1 MYSSRM
7 KRDVGLFVVL
17 FLAGVATANILFV
30 CLSIAL
36 LLYIALALL
45 WSRPADITVVF
56 DDLKRSAW
64 TGDLV
69 TFRREIRSAGGVGII
84 AIDDDLP
91 DHFRLENGND
101 FHVFA
106 KGTGPFH
113 ANVEYSVRCTKRG
126 VYRMEAGRVEAVQFS
141 GLEQTW
147 IGSSEKELEIVVR
160 PRPPGLRRLRDP
172 RVTSRIPMPLGALQP
187 IGVTTTDFRDIR
199 EYRDGDQFRHINWK
213 ATAKREGTL
222 NSIPLVN
229 DFEKEGRKTVWL
241 FLDAREWMRT
251 GSTLENAFEY
261 AIQAT
266 LGISQI
272 YLSRNC
278 SVGIS
283 FYNCR
288 DEILPD
294 SGRRQ
299 SFRIARQLITVETVA
314 ARCGIDREV
323 ALAEAVESIRGHLH
337 GISPFFIVVTM
348 IGKDNA
354 ADLVRGIHAM
364 WKYSPRGLRPQ
375 IMVLHVRG
383 YELAVAGEYEKPS
396 ATLVDLET
404 TPLVRVVRK
413 AGAFVIPWNPASQ
426 SLMRVMTVSMK
437 KRIRGR

>member
-1 MYSSRM
+1 MYSGRM
-7 KRDVGLFVVL
+7 KRDVGLFVIL
-17 FLAGVATANILFV
+17 FLAGVATANILFI
-30 CLSIAL
+30 CLSICVL
-36 LLYIALALL
+36 IFLAISLIPG
-45 WSRPADITVVF
+45 RPAGIVIVF

-64 TGDLV
+64 TGDLI
-69 TFRREIRSAGGVGII
+69 TFRREIRSAGGIGII
-84 AIDDDLP
+84 AFDDDLP
-91 DHFRLENGND
+91 DHFRLEGGND

-106 KGTGPFH
+106 KGSGPFQ

-126 VYRMEAGRVEAVQFS
+126 VYRMEAGRVEAMQFS

-147 IGSSEKELEIVVR
+147 VGSSEKELEIVVR
-160 PRPPGLRRLRDP
+160 PRPSSLRRLRDP
-172 RVTSRIPMPLGALQP
+172 RVTSRIPMPPGALQP
-187 IGVTTTDFRDIR
+187 IGVTTTDVKEIR
-199 EYRDGDQFRHINWK
+199 EYRDGDQYRHINWK
-213 ATAKREGTL
+213 ATAKREGTM
-222 NSIPLVN
+222 NSIPFVN
-229 DFEKEGRKTVWL
+229 DIEKEGRKTVWL

-266 LGISQI
+266 LGISQF

-278 SVGIS
+278 SVGVS
-283 FYNCR
+283 FYHCR
-288 DEILPD
+288 EDILPD

-314 ARCGIDREV
+314 AHCGTDREV

-354 ADLVRGIHAM
+354 ADLVSGIHAM
-364 WKYSPRGLRPQ
+364 WKYSPRGMRPQ
-375 IMVLHVRG
+375 ILVLHVRG
-383 YELAVAGEYEKPS
+383 YELAVTGECEKPS

-404 TPLVRVVRK
+404 APLVRVVRK

-426 SLMRVMTVSMK
+426 SLMKVMT
-437 KRIRGR
+437 